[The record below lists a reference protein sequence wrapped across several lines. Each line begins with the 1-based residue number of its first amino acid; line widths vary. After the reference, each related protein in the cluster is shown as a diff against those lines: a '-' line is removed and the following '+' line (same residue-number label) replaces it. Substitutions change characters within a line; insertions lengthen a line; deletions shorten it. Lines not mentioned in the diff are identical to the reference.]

1 MSTPKTPRHSE
12 SSWAKP
18 VDRLEVSDLPA
29 GAINLNVHGRQI
41 AGPLNG
47 FGQLWQKNYRVRLSG
62 VAVEA
67 TEVIRVWKAQF
78 SGFWPAGNRFYGK
91 LGSITAGDVAVLN
104 LAGPA
109 HSSIST
115 GIIVIYT
122 DDESFSFMTPEG
134 HIFAAMITFSASQTE
149 AQGDSGEFETLVQI
163 QALIRASDPIYEI
176 GCRLGV
182 VHQQEDLFWH
192 GTLKNLATHFG
203 VKTPAVE
210 QQTTCVDSRIRW
222 AEFKNIW
229 YNAAVRTMLDAPVR
243 TFRRLLNRA

>member
-1 MSTPKTPRHSE
+1 
-12 SSWAKP
+12 
-18 VDRLEVSDLPA
+18 
-29 GAINLNVHGRQI
+29 
-41 AGPLNG
+41 
-47 FGQLWQKNYRVRLSG
+47 
-62 VAVEA
+62 
-67 TEVIRVWKAQF
+67 
-78 SGFWPAGNRFYGK
+78 
-91 LGSITAGDVAVLN
+91 VLN

-134 HIFAAMITFSASQTE
+134 HIFAGMITFSASQI
-149 AQGDSGEFETLVQI
+149 ASQADSGEVETLVQI

-182 VHQQEDLFWH
+182 VHQQEDIFWH
-192 GTLKNLATHFG
+192 GTLSNLATHFG

-210 QQTTCVDSRIRW
+210 QQTTCVDSRIQW

-229 YNAAVRTMLDAPVR
+229 YNAAVRTTLDAPVR
-243 TFRRLLNRA
+243 AFRRLLNRA